1 MLMIPLP
8 FMVALAAAMFLVR
21 ELLVDDS
28 GQRRG
33 WFVAF
38 LALLVFQEVLIGLR
52 FGYGFER
59 LREIQPLTAA
69 LLPPLAYLSFRRPA
83 LTPQLALHLL
93 PFVIIVVLLVAF
105 RDFLD
110 TALAFN
116 HLFYLI
122 ALARI
127 GWQGSDALAWVE
139 IRRANAA
146 LLLLW
151 LVCGLLV
158 ISGLADAVIAY
169 DFWTTSGANTSRIVG
184 WLSAAGVLS
193 AAAGFIA
200 YRLFSWDIKPAAA
213 GDSARDV
220 EIFERLNA
228 LMESEKLFMDPDINL
243 SRIARR
249 LTLPAREVSRA
260 VNAQTVNNVSQ
271 YVNRLRIEEACRLLS
286 QTDMPI
292 TQIVFASG
300 FNTKSNFNRE
310 FGRVKNN
317 TPSEWRSANRVR
329 DRQD

>member
-8 FMVALAAAMFLVR
+8 FVVALAAAVFLVR
-21 ELLVDDS
+21 EWLIDDS

-52 FGYGFER
+52 FGYGVEW

-69 LLPPLAYLSFRRPA
+69 LLPPLAYLGFRRPPM
-83 LTPQLALHLL
+83 TPAVTFHLL
-93 PFVIIVVLLVAF
+93 PLALIVVVLVVF

-110 TALAFN
+110 TVLAFN

-122 ALARI
+122 ALARM
-127 GWQGSDALAWVE
+127 GWQGSDALDWVE
-139 IRRANAA
+139 IRRVNAV

-151 LVCGLLV
+151 LVCGVLV

-184 WLSAAGVLS
+184 WLSAIVFVL
-193 AAAGFIA
+193 AAIGFIA
-200 YRLFSWDIKPAAA
+200 YRLLRWDIKPVAA
-213 GDSARDV
+213 GDPARDS
-220 EIFERLNA
+220 EIFGRLSS

-249 LTLPAREVSRA
+249 LTLPARDVSRA
-260 VNAQTVNNVSQ
+260 VNAQTGSNVSQ
-271 YVNRLRIEEACRLLS
+271 YVNRLRIEEACRQLS
-286 QTDMPI
+286 ETDMPI

-310 FGRVKNN
+310 FGRVKNV
-317 TPSEWRSANRVR
+317 TPSEWRSANRV
-329 DRQD
+329 QNCNE